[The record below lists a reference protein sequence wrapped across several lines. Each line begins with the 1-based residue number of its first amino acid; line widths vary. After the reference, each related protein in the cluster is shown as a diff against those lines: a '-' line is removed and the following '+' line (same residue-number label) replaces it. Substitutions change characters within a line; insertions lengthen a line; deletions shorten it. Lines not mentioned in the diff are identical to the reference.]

1 MNRSAILTASLALL
15 YSLSAQAG
23 DLRTMMQQ
31 PGEWEITAHGGF
43 VPPTPQR
50 GCYTGGKS
58 VADLVNKN
66 MRNCSQQSVNI
77 GGGSATVDAVC
88 QMQGVQ
94 VTVHSDITST
104 GDSDFHAENRVQIAG
119 VKSMPDMTISVDG
132 HRLGACQP
140 GEKQL

>member
-1 MNRSAILTASLALL
+1 MKRLAILSAAFPLIAIA
-15 YSLSAQAG
+15 AQAG

-43 VPPTPQR
+43 MPVQPQR
-50 GCYTGGKS
+50 GCYGGGKS

-66 MRNCSQQSVNI
+66 MKNCSQQSVNI

-104 GDSDFHAENRVQIAG
+104 GDGDFHAENRVQIAG